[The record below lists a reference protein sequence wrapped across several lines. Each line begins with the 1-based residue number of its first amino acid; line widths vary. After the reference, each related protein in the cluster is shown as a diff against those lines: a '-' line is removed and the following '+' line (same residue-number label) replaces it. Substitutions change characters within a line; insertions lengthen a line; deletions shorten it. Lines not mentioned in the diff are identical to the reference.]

1 MPAHAKEAPKAPPPS
16 SRPPAPPPSPSPSP
30 QPAKGLQPAPAPS
43 PQPPRKPP
51 PKAPPLP
58 EVPRRVR
65 GGAPLPAS
73 GPPVDLPPEPP
84 KWRDLPG
91 DPVERAKCREEVRGE
106 ARVLL
111 AVLDALAIVAPPHR
125 PLSGEADAHGIFE
138 PTSEKGTI
146 QAPLEETI
154 WRYAGQIDPAWLLLG
169 ALALVAAGRA
179 VEVRATRGGAF
190 AAAASSAGVPVAPP
204 PEPAKGAA

>member
-1 MPAHAKEAPKAPPPS
+1 MPAHAKEAPKAPPQS
-16 SRPPAPPPSPSPSP
+16 SRPPSPTPPPSPSPP
-30 QPAKGLQPAPAPS
+30 PAKGLQAAPLAS
-43 PQPPRKPP
+43 PPPPRKPP

-65 GGAPLPAS
+65 GGAPLPGS
-73 GPPVDLPPEPP
+73 GPPVELPPEPS

-106 ARVLL
+106 ARVVL
-111 AVLDALAIVAPPHR
+111 AVLDAIALTAPPHR

-146 QAPLEETI
+146 QGPLEETI

-179 VEVRATRGGAF
+179 IEVRATRGAF
-190 AAAASSAGVPVAPP
+190 AAAASSAGVPGTTP
-204 PEPAKGAA
+204 PEPAKGTA